1 MTLEIWFVVVIDSG
15 SRYEVAYPS
24 GISHFLEKL
33 AFGVIILKIII
44 LIKGLVFKAISSVY
58 TRIQQSG

>member
-1 MTLEIWFVVVIDSG
+1 MGVCVDSG

-33 AFGVIILKIII
+33 AFGATDKFADRQAILD
-44 LIKGLVFKAISSVY
+44 V
-58 TRIQQSG
+58 